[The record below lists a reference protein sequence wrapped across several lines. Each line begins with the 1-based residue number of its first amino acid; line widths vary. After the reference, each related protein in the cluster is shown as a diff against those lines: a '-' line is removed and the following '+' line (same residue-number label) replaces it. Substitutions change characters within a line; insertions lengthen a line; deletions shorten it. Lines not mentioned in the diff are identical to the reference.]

1 MFKDLADTMAV
12 EKAAAA
18 AVASY
23 GEFMTTETKI
33 VNALN
38 KMIEEKP
45 SCIDDVGVEIQR
57 VKIDIGDMILE
68 MLVTETIEILQAN
81 ETV

>member
-1 MFKDLADTMAV
+1 
-12 EKAAAA
+12 
-18 AVASY
+18 
-23 GEFMTTETKI
+23 
-33 VNALN
+33 
-38 KMIEEKP
+38 MIETEPKWLNYEFE
-45 SCIDDVGVEIQR
+45 SAQ